1 MPESDTPEAL
11 ARKIAVR
18 MQNEWKEGVVKNELR
33 ARIAK
38 EYGMNAEHV
47 RRYLR
52 ILKLMPELLQL
63 VNEGNISIHA
73 GAELSFLSA
82 ENQKVIFEYLAEM
95 VCGISINEATL
106 LKKEYRN
113 KPLKRNELEKVISD
127 KENVEVMIPYGRVD
141 IESFEEVISEKKL
154 YERVYKIIHNWE
166 DFKKRNA

>member
-1 MPESDTPEAL
+1 MPERDIPEAL
-11 ARKIAVR
+11 AKKIAIR

-63 VNEGNISIHA
+63 VNEGKISIHA

-82 ENQKVIFEYLAEM
+82 ENQKVIFEYLTEM
-95 VCGISINEATL
+95 ACGISINEATL

-113 KPLKRNELEKVISD
+113 KPLKRNELEKAISD
-127 KENVEVMIPYGRVD
+127 KENVEVMIPYGRAD